1 MRQTIHFA
9 HGNGFPSPCY
19 HQLLNRLSERF
30 NVCFIDRIGHSSD
43 YPVTENWHKLVEEL
57 IHSVKS
63 QSAEPVIAV
72 GHSLGGVL
80 SFRAA
85 IEQPE
90 LFQAVIM
97 LDSPIIGR
105 FKSRLLKLSKTLGMI
120 DHITPAFRTRGRR
133 HFWKTKEDAI
143 KYLRSRDLFKHF
155 TDACLE
161 DYIEYGMT
169 KNDNG
174 YSLRFDKTIEYQI
187 YRTIPHMLYKYEQ
200 RLTVPCALIHGKKSN
215 VIDGLDLRNMK
226 KNYNIYCY
234 EIPGSHM
241 FPMEHPELTARF
253 VFRAIEDLVR
263 HPDSLQPG

>member
-1 MRQTIHFA
+1 MKPMIHFA

-19 HQLLNRLSERF
+19 HQMLTRLSSQF
-30 NVCFIDRIGHSSD
+30 DVCYIDRIGHSID

-63 QSAEPVIAV
+63 NASEPVIAV

-90 LFQAVIM
+90 LFQAVVM

-105 FKSRLLKLSKTLGMI
+105 FKSRLLRLSKTLGMI
-120 DHITPAFRTRGRR
+120 DHMTPAFRTRGRR
-133 HFWKTKEDAI
+133 HFWKTKEDAFN
-143 KYLRSRDLFKHF
+143 YLRSRELFKHF

-161 DYIEYGMT
+161 DYIQYGMN
-169 KNDNG
+169 KSDKG

-187 YRTIPHMLYKYEQ
+187 YRTIPHMLYQYEG
-200 RLTVPCALIHGKKSN
+200 RLTVPCALIYGSKSN
-215 VIDGLDLRNMK
+215 VVDGLDLRNMK
-226 KNYNIYCY
+226 KNYNVTCY
-234 EIPGSHM
+234 EISGTHM
-241 FPMEHPELTARF
+241 FPMEHPQLTAELI
-253 VFRAIEDLVR
+253 VRAIDELI
-263 HPDSLQPG
+263 